1 MLSSKYLSLLF
12 SFTLYLI
19 PPCFFWN
26 SSFYSLQL
34 LWGGG
39 EGRSISDLIF
49 VSTFT
54 RNVYVINIQGRNVFI
69 KWSANTNKT
78 QELLK
83 GDNSMEV

>member
-1 MLSSKYLSLLF
+1 M
-12 SFTLYLI
+12 
-19 PPCFFWN
+19 
-26 SSFYSLQL
+26 
-34 LWGGG
+34 GGG